1 MERTIQNQEETIR
14 ANVRNL
20 YNDALQKR
28 IALQLAEA
36 ALVAENTS
44 MNAANTKYQLGM
56 ISNLEY
62 IQAQSSLLGKQIE
75 LETADM
81 NLQQAIETYEWALKG
96 YMS

>member
-36 ALVAENTS
+36 ALAAENTS